1 MVLKKNLEEICDQ
14 ETQTKENIFQMFF
27 RQKPKQIRTKQ
38 KTKMFYRQKETF
50 TDSDLE
56 IK

>member
-38 KTKMFYRQKETF
+38 KPKMFYRQKETF